1 MEKTVRDIQGKWL
14 IQASNFPM
22 WLSGKRL
29 NPSITY
35 QGIPNESEKLL
46 DLVEYQKRNG
56 KRKSIVG
63 IDTVVQKGFEWR
75 GKGILKLLRS
85 HWSVAGMNEM
95 ILVIRFEASL
105 VTPAGVDVLIKD
117 DTRKKTDLKEILANS
132 LEEFGLTSEEFVS
145 LTWL

>member
-85 HWSVAGMNEM
+85 HWSVAGMSET

-117 DTRKKTDLKEILANS
+117 DTQKKTDLKEILANS
-132 LEEFGLTSEEFVS
+132 LEEFGLTSEEFAS

>member
-1 MEKTVRDIQGKWL
+1 MKKTVRDIQGKWL

-85 HWSVAGMNEM
+85 HWSVAGMSET

-117 DTRKKTDLKEILANS
+117 DTQKKTDLKEILANS
-132 LEEFGLTSEEFVS
+132 LEEFGLTSEEFAS

>member
-1 MEKTVRDIQGKWL
+1 MEKKVRDIQGKWL

-85 HWSVAGMNEM
+85 HWSVAGMSET

-117 DTRKKTDLKEILANS
+117 DTQKKTDSKEILANS
-132 LEEFGLTSEEFVS
+132 LEEFGLTSEEFAS

>member
-85 HWSVAGMNEM
+85 HWSVAGMNET

-117 DTRKKTDLKEILANS
+117 DTQKKTDLKEILANS
-132 LEEFGLTSEEFVS
+132 LEEFGLTSEEFAS

>member
-1 MEKTVRDIQGKWL
+1 MENTVSDIQGKWL

-35 QGIPNESEKLL
+35 RAISDETERLL
-46 DLVEYQKRNG
+46 DLVEYQKPNG

-63 IDTVVQKGFEWR
+63 IDTVVKNGFEWR
-75 GKGILKLLRS
+75 GKGLLKLLRS
-85 HWSVAGMNEM
+85 HWSVAGKNET

-105 VTPAGVDVLIKD
+105 VTPAGVDVLIRATD
-117 DTRKKTDLKEILANS
+117 DKNADLKEILANS
-132 LEEFGLTSEEFVS
+132 FEKFGLTTTEFES

>member
-1 MEKTVRDIQGKWL
+1 MKKIVSDIQGKWL

-35 QGIPNESEKLL
+35 QAIPNEPEQLL
-46 DLVEYQKRNG
+46 DLVEYQKHNG

-63 IDTVVQKGFEWR
+63 IDTAVQKGFEWR

-85 HWSVAGMNEM
+85 RWSVAGMKET

-105 VTPAGVDVLIKD
+105 VTPAGVDVLLKD
-117 DTRKKTDLKEILANS
+117 DADKHTNVKEILANS
-132 LEEFGLTSEEFVS
+132 FEEFGLTSAEFDS

>member
-35 QGIPNESEKLL
+35 QGIPDESEKLL
-46 DLVEYQKRNG
+46 DVVEYQKRNG

-85 HWSVAGMNEM
+85 RWSVAGMSET
-95 ILVIRFEASL
+95 ILVIRFDASL

-117 DTRKKTDLKEILANS
+117 DTQRKTDLKEILANS
-132 LEEFGLTSEEFVS
+132 LEEFGLTSEEFDS

>member
-35 QGIPNESEKLL
+35 QAIPDESEKLL

-85 HWSVAGMNEM
+85 RWSVAGMNET

-117 DTRKKTDLKEILANS
+117 DTQKKTDLKEILANS
-132 LEEFGLTSEEFVS
+132 LEEFGLTSEEFDS

>member
-85 HWSVAGMNEM
+85 HWSVAGMSET

-117 DTRKKTDLKEILANS
+117 DIQKKIDLKEILANS
-132 LEEFGLTSEEFVS
+132 LEEFGLTSEEFDS

>member
-35 QGIPNESEKLL
+35 QGIPDESEKLL
-46 DLVEYQKRNG
+46 DVVEYQKRNG

-85 HWSVAGMNEM
+85 RWSVAGMSET

-117 DTRKKTDLKEILANS
+117 DTQRKTDLKEILANS
-132 LEEFGLTSEEFVS
+132 LEEFGLTSEEFAS